1 MQNWLNSNIK
11 YIKGVGP
18 AKANLLNKLGIFTVK
33 DLVEHYP
40 RRYEDRSKLSLIS
53 QLSDGQSETFIA
65 IVYNITESRPRRG
78 LVVTRVTV
86 RDSSGLAHL
95 VWFNQPYKKKVV
107 KVGLKIIVSGK
118 VQKKFNGIEIAN
130 PEVELLDGVDTL
142 HTGRIVPIYPA
153 SENLSQ
159 KYLRILLWNA
169 LKSPAPQDGDVS
181 FPETLPE
188 EILCKYDLL
197 DRTSALTHIHFP
209 SDEKILLQARRRLV
223 FEELYLMQCGLCI
236 IRRNRR
242 LHCGIK
248 HRPDLKMIK
257 QFESSLPFKLTA
269 AQQQALQEI
278 KADMEDIT
286 PMQRL
291 LQGDVGAG
299 KTIVAAI
306 ALIKTVENGF
316 QGAMMAPTELLA
328 EQHFR
333 TLQELF
339 APLKK
344 LRIALLTG
352 SVPSSSRTK
361 LLTGIKSGVVDIV
374 IGTHA
379 LIQNDVEFSQLG
391 LVVTDEQHRFGVM
404 QRVKLQEK
412 GNQPD
417 VLFMTATPIPRTMAL
432 TVYGDLDVSVI
443 RHLPPGRKPIRTF
456 LRNRSSRNR
465 IYDFVIKEIQKGRQA
480 YVVCP
485 LIEESVK
492 IEAQSAT
499 ELYNLLT
506 RTFLKNINCGLVHG
520 KMSAKER
527 DAIMHDFYAGK
538 IKVLIATTVIE
549 VGVNVPNAT
558 IMIIEDAERF
568 GLAQLHQLRGRIGRG
583 NEQSYC
589 ILISDNPSKE
599 SLERLTIIT
608 NTSDGF
614 DLAEKDL
621 QLRGPGQFFGTK
633 QHGMPDL
640 KIANIIEDIDILLEA
655 RTAAQTSIAN
665 PQTFESIRP
674 AVLEWFGGSDNI
686 KLVNS

>member
-1 MQNWLNSNIK
+1 MLNWLNSNIK

-18 AKANLLNKLGIFTVK
+18 AKSNLLNKLGIFTIK
-33 DLVEHYP
+33 DLIEHYP
-40 RRYEDRSKLSLIS
+40 RRYEDRSKLNLIS
-53 QLSDGQSETFIA
+53 QLSDGQSETFVA
-65 IVYNITESRPRRG
+65 IVYNITESKPRRG
-78 LVVTRVTV
+78 LVITKVTV
-86 RDSSGLAHL
+86 RDQSGLAHL
-95 VWFNQPYKKKVV
+95 VWFNQPYKKKIL

-118 VQKKFNGIEIAN
+118 VQKKFNYVEVAN
-130 PEVELLDGVDTL
+130 PEIELMDGVDTL

-159 KYLRILLWNA
+159 KYLRLLIWNV
-169 LKSPAPQDGDVS
+169 LNSHDS
-181 FPETLPE
+181 YECFPETLPQNIIHE
-188 EILCKYDLL
+188 YNLL
-197 DRTSALTHIHFP
+197 DRTSALMNIHFP
-209 SDEKILLQARRRLV
+209 KDSKTLFQARRRLA

-242 LHCGIK
+242 LYAGVK
-248 HRPDLKMIK
+248 HGPDSRMIK
-257 QFESSLPFKLTA
+257 QFEKILPFKLTA
-269 AQQQALQEI
+269 DQQQALQEI
-278 KADMEDIT
+278 KADMEDVT

-299 KTIVAAI
+299 KTILAAI

-333 TLQELF
+333 TLEELF

-352 SVPSSSRTK
+352 SIPSNSRTK
-361 LLTGIKSGVVDIV
+361 LLAEIKNGAVDIV

-379 LIQNDVEFSQLG
+379 LIQNDVEFSHLG

-412 GNQPD
+412 GNLPD

-443 RHLPPGRKPIRTF
+443 RHLPPGRKPIKTF
-456 LRNRSSRNR
+456 LRNRSSRNK

-485 LIEESVK
+485 LIEESIK
-492 IEAQSAT
+492 IEAQSAI

-506 RTFLKNINCGLVHG
+506 NTFLKDISCGLVHG
-520 KMSAKER
+520 KMNAKER
-527 DAIMHDFYAGK
+527 DSVMHDFYTGK

-589 ILISDNPSKE
+589 ILISDNRNKE
-599 SLERLTIIT
+599 SSERLAIIT

-621 QLRGPGQFFGTK
+621 RLRGPGQFFGTK

-640 KIANIIEDIDILLEA
+640 KIANIIEDIDILLQA
-655 RTAAQTSIAN
+655 RNAAQTTIAN
-665 PQTFESIRP
+665 PKLLDFIRP
-674 AVLEWFGGSDNI
+674 TVIEWFGSDNI
-686 KLVNS
+686 KLINS

>member
-1 MQNWLNSNIK
+1 MNSNIK

-18 AKANLLNKLGIFTVK
+18 AKSNLLNKLGIFTIK
-33 DLVEHYP
+33 DLIEHYP
-40 RRYEDRSKLSLIS
+40 RRYEDRSKLNLIS
-53 QLSDGQSETFIA
+53 QLSDGQSETFVA
-65 IVYNITESRPRRG
+65 IVYNITESKPRRG
-78 LVVTRVTV
+78 LVITKVTV
-86 RDSSGLAHL
+86 RDQSGLAHL
-95 VWFNQPYKKKVV
+95 VWFNQPYKKKIL

-118 VQKKFNGIEIAN
+118 VQKKFNYVEVAN
-130 PEVELLDGVDTL
+130 PEIELMDGVDTL

-159 KYLRILLWNA
+159 KYLRLLIWNV
-169 LKSPAPQDGDVS
+169 LNSHDS
-181 FPETLPE
+181 YECFPETLPQNIIHE
-188 EILCKYDLL
+188 YNLL
-197 DRTSALTHIHFP
+197 DRTSALMNIHFP
-209 SDEKILLQARRRLV
+209 KDSKTLFQARRRLA

-242 LHCGIK
+242 LYAGVK
-248 HRPDLKMIK
+248 HGPDSRMIK
-257 QFESSLPFKLTA
+257 QFEKILPFKLTA
-269 AQQQALQEI
+269 DQQQALQEI
-278 KADMEDIT
+278 KADMEDVT

-299 KTIVAAI
+299 KTILAAI

-333 TLQELF
+333 TLEELF

-352 SVPSSSRTK
+352 SIPSNSRTK
-361 LLTGIKSGVVDIV
+361 LLAEIKNGAVDIV

-379 LIQNDVEFSQLG
+379 LIQNDVEFSHLG

-412 GNQPD
+412 GNLPD

-443 RHLPPGRKPIRTF
+443 RHLPPGRKPIKTF
-456 LRNRSSRNR
+456 LRNRSSRNK

-485 LIEESVK
+485 LIEESIK
-492 IEAQSAT
+492 IEAQSAI

-506 RTFLKNINCGLVHG
+506 NTFLKDISCGLVHG
-520 KMSAKER
+520 KMNAKER
-527 DAIMHDFYAGK
+527 DSVMHDFYTGK

-589 ILISDNPSKE
+589 ILISDNRNKE
-599 SLERLTIIT
+599 SSERLAIIT

-621 QLRGPGQFFGTK
+621 RLRGPGQFFGTK

-640 KIANIIEDIDILLEA
+640 KIANIIEDIDILLQA
-655 RTAAQTSIAN
+655 RNAAQTTIAN
-665 PQTFESIRP
+665 PKLLDFIRP
-674 AVLEWFGGSDNI
+674 TVIEWFGSDNI
-686 KLVNS
+686 KLINS